1 VDEYWKQSF
10 RAMRGAGRTQAKAQE
25 IYDIVA
31 ESIRR
36 APGLSAGEKNSLIAR
51 LSDEM
56 FVEYGLQPNDVLDL
70 PYANIPAK

>member
-1 VDEYWKQSF
+1 
-10 RAMRGAGRTQAKAQE
+10 
-25 IYDIVA
+25 VA